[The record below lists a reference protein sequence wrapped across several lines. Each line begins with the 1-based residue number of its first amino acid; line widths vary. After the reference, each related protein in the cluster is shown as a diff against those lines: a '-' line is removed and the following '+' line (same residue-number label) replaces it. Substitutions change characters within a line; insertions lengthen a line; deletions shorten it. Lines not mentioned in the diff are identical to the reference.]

1 MAACVWGRDHR
12 ITYSRA
18 VDYRPPSQH
27 KADPDLETLHDKV
40 TPWMIEP
47 LVRWFEPFLVARDD
61 LGESSP
67 ILDFIEALE
76 MNLQLPTPIDRHD
89 PGADLRARMSA
100 DPRFGIMAISYVL
113 STISVIRTDDQ
124 TVTNTQVVAL
134 DKLLRDSGSVWEVT
148 ELGVQDGVEGEKQ
161 LTLARRDLVVAK
173 LAVSDVRAQGPRAGA
188 FLADAWNAIA
198 TIEPQPSEAYDK
210 AVKAVEVAAQPVVL
224 PNNPNAR
231 LGQIIAA
238 MKDKPSDEK

>member
-1 MAACVWGRDHR
+1 
-12 ITYSRA
+12 
-18 VDYRPPSQH
+18 
-27 KADPDLETLHDKV
+27 
-40 TPWMIEP
+40 
-47 LVRWFEPFLVARDD
+47 
-61 LGESSP
+61 
-67 ILDFIEALE
+67 
-76 MNLQLPTPIDRHD
+76 
-89 PGADLRARMSA
+89 
-100 DPRFGIMAISYVL
+100 MAISYVL